1 MKAEFINKFKTNL
14 FGREG
19 GCFRNDHCKVENVEV
34 VCHKETAKS
43 RLKRRST
50 ANYVLTIKFEVNLP
64 AGNER
69 FVKTK
74 EMNSTNEVLNTTAS
88 AFVNIVQTIINS
100 SLLDINVGNKTL
112 QASREGGVSVKDI
125 GVKCNPGQKRVG
137 RKCGKLWLVQV

>member
-14 FGREG
+14 FGLLG
-19 GCFRNDHCKVENVEV
+19 GCIGNDHCKVENVEV
-34 VCHKETAKS
+34 VCHRETTKG

-64 AGNER
+64 AGNKS

-74 EMNSTNEVLNTTAS
+74 EMNSTNEVLNATAS

-100 SLLDINVGNKTL
+100 SSLDINVGNKTL
-112 QASREGGVSVKDI
+112 QASREDGVSVKEI

-137 RKCGKLWLVQV
+137 RKCGKLSLVRV